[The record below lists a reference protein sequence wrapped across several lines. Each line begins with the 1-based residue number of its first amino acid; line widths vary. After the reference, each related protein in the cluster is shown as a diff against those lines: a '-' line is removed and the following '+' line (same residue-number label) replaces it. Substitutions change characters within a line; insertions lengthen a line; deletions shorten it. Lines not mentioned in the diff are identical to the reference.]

1 VSYVPRNYPDI
12 VRDLL
17 TTLTGGVVS
26 EQLTADVAEDR
37 RLRGASSVSAQ
48 LAERPVRRISHL
60 SGQIDVA
67 GTRVDYR
74 FTPADF
80 ELVPSADGAEP
91 DTIRFRPG
99 APRPVQGTR
108 LVVNYYPVDARPV
121 PVTDLNVGSVVRT
134 LTESIARELA
144 TTYEHLRN
152 VYDSAF
158 LDTAEGGS
166 LDRVVALVGVTRLPA
181 GHPVA
186 SVRFARR
193 PGTPGRLTV
202 PSGTAVVDAEGSRYL
217 TNDELTLE
225 PGEEAR
231 VVTARGESAATKVVA
246 AAALNRPEVVLA
258 GVAEVSNPDPA
269 RALTSAES
277 DAELRRRARGAL
289 HGVVHGTVD
298 ALRFRLLTLPFVK
311 DVTIKEC
318 PNGVPGEVAVTVAY
332 SEDTPAHRAEVATV
346 IDRVRP
352 AGIRVTDGSA
362 TPRRVDAT
370 LSLVVAGAV
379 RPPEAEVKAISDGA
393 VARVREVL
401 AATPPGGK
409 VRRAQLVA
417 AVLKDTRV
425 VDATVTLTPQG
436 GAATEEYQVEAGA
449 VLEPGTV
456 AVTKLDTEIPGG
468 TVTTTSRADVMLPV
482 HLKSGVTKADAEATV
497 TTHLD
502 TYLGKVAPDKPLTV
516 DALLAA
522 VRDESRFGAVRSEVV
537 VTVSAGD
544 RFLQLTDGQG
554 SYQPAPGETVA
565 RGTLTLD
572 VREGA
577 V

>member
-1 VSYVPRNYPDI
+1 MSYVPRAYPEI

-17 TTLTGGVVS
+17 TTLTGGVVR
-26 EQLTADVAEDR
+26 EVLPAELTEDR
-37 RLRGASSVSAQ
+37 VLRDAGAVAARLAQ
-48 LAERPVRRISHL
+48 RPVRRISHL
-60 SGQIDVA
+60 AGQIEVA
-67 GTRVDYR
+67 GTKVDYR

-80 ELVPSADGAEP
+80 ELVPSADGTEP

-99 APRPVQGTR
+99 APRPAPGST
-108 LVVNYYPVDARPV
+108 LVVNYYPVDARPA

-158 LDTAEGGS
+158 VETAEGGA

-186 SVRFARR
+186 GVRFARR
-193 PGTPGRLTV
+193 PGTPGRLTI
-202 PSGTAVVDAEGSRYL
+202 PPGTAVVDAEGSRYL
-217 TNDELTLE
+217 TNEELTLE

-231 VVTARGESAATKVVA
+231 IVTARGESPATPVVA
-246 AAALNRPEVVLA
+246 AHALDRPEVVLV
-258 GVAEVSNPDPA
+258 GVGEVDNPEPA
-269 RALTSAES
+269 RALAAAES

-289 HGVVHGTVD
+289 HGVVLGTVD
-298 ALRFRLLTLPFVK
+298 ALRFNLLTLDFVK
-311 DVTIKEC
+311 DVTIEEF

-332 SEDTPAHRAEVATV
+332 AEDTPANREVVSDV

-362 TPRRVDAT
+362 TPQRVDAT
-370 LSLVVAGAV
+370 LGLVVAGAV
-379 RPPEAEVKAISDGA
+379 RPPAAEIASISAGA
-393 VARVREVL
+393 VERVTAVL

-409 VRRAQLVA
+409 VRRAQLVT
-417 AVLKDTRV
+417 AVLQDARL
-425 VDATVTLTPQG
+425 VDATVTLKPQG
-436 GAATEEYQVEAGA
+436 GAAAEEHQLPSGA
-449 VLEPGTV
+449 VLDVGDVTVTAFDTEVPSGTV
-456 AVTKLDTEIPGG
+456 SSTARV
-468 TVTTTSRADVMLPV
+468 DVMLPV
-482 HLKSGVTKADAEATV
+482 HLKTGVTQANAEAAV
-497 TTHLD
+497 TATLD
-502 TYLGKVAPDKPLTV
+502 GYLAQVAPDKPLTV

-537 VTVSAGD
+537 VTVTTGD

-554 SYQPAPGETVA
+554 SYQPAPGESMA
-565 RGTLTLD
+565 RGTLSLD
-572 VREGA
+572 VREGS